1 MIRPVVAAFVVALM
15 VAGCGGGSKSG
26 GGAVMTTPFADA
38 EVTDVLR
45 AVEQWRQASEQRSIN
60 ALFALYDHGKQTTL
74 VTQGQAF
81 IGWDAVAN
89 ELTSRFAAAKE
100 VSYKLTDISVAPIGA
115 GAVATGQLVRE
126 LSDGVKT
133 VNDRG
138 TLTMALAKN
147 ADGAWLIVSEHFS
160 IRPM

>member
-1 MIRPVVAAFVVALM
+1 MIRPVVAALVVALM
-15 VAGCGGGSKSG
+15 AGCGGGNKG
-26 GGAVMTTPFADA
+26 TTTAVMSGPLADA
-38 EVTDVLR
+38 EITDVLR

-81 IGWDAVAN
+81 VGWDAVSN

-100 VSYKLTDISVAPIGA
+100 VSYKLTDITVAPIGG
-115 GAVATGQLVRE
+115 GAVATGALVRE
-126 LSDGVKT
+126 VSDGIKT

-138 TLTMALAKN
+138 MLTLALAKN
-147 ADGAWLIVSEHFS
+147 GDGAWVIVAEHFS